1 MFGFLRLPIF
11 CSPYKL
17 KCLFFASLH
26 ECMKGQATYWEKTY
40 ASYKS
45 FKDSV
50 SRTYQELPMV
60 KKKITQLENR
70 QRI

>member
-1 MFGFLRLPIF
+1 
-11 CSPYKL
+11 
-17 KCLFFASLH
+17 
-26 ECMKGQATYWEKTY
+26 MKGQATYWEKTY

-60 KKKITQLENR
+60 KKKNYTIRKQAKDMNRPLDKYLKLKLSHILEKNDSPDL
-70 QRI
+70 